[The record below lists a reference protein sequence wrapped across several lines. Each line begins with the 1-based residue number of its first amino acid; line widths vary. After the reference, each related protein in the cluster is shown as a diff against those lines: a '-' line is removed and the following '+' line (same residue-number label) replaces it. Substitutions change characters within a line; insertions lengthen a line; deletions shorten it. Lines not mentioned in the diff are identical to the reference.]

1 MLTKKLSALFNPK
14 VIAVVGASARQGTVG
29 NSIMR
34 NIVGS
39 GYDGIVYPINPN
51 RSNILGVKTYP
62 DLYSVPDK
70 IDLAIIATPARTVPG
85 IVEECGMSGVS
96 GVLLISAG
104 FAEIEGDEGRQMLK
118 QISATLK
125 KYNMRMIGPNC
136 LGFIKPSINLNASF
150 ANRMALPGKIAFIS
164 QSGALCT
171 AILDWSVNQNVGF
184 SHFISIGSAI
194 DVSFHD
200 LIDYFGSDPQTTSI
214 VIYMESLTDARSFLS
229 AARAFARNK
238 PIIVLK
244 AGKSSEGAKAAMS
257 HTGSLAGND
266 FVFDAAFK
274 RAGVV
279 RVDTIDELFHIA
291 QSLSMQGKPAGKKIA
306 IITNAGGPGV
316 IATDTLIDR
325 GGELAQLSDETIY
338 ELNQCLSPNWSK
350 SNPVDVIGD
359 ARPKDYE
366 NALRICLKDKS
377 VDGVLVV
384 LTPQS
389 MTDPTETANLVAQVA
404 KNSTK
409 PILASWM
416 GANDVKK
423 GREILENNNIPC
435 YDIPEDAIKC
445 LMLMSTYERN
455 LKSLYEMPAGI
466 PSRFE
471 PNVEDS
477 KKLIESVLKDNRKVM
492 TEFEAKKLLDNYQ
505 IAVVENGL
513 AKSEDEAV
521 AIAEKIGY
529 PLVMKIASPDILHKT
544 DVGGVI
550 LNISDKD
557 EALKSYRKILASVA
571 ERIPE
576 ADIHGVFVE
585 QMSKRKYELIIGCK
599 KDPIFGPTIVFG
611 MGGVAVEI
619 FKDTTV
625 GLPPLNMALAMRL
638 IEDTKIY
645 KLIKGYRGMPG
656 ADIKSIQ
663 FLLYKFSYLL
673 TDFPQI
679 SEIDI
684 NPYGVDERGG
694 IVLDAKVI
702 LDDNVEIDIHNPYKH
717 LVISPYP
724 SHYIKD
730 IVLKNDLDVTLRPI
744 KPEDELME
752 KEMFSNFSERTQRFR
767 FFQLIKDI
775 SHEELIRYTQI
786 DYDREIA
793 IIAEVMHDGKKKMAG
808 VARLIA
814 DQYLETAEF
823 AIVIAD
829 PWHNMGLGNKLTD
842 YIFKIAGEHGIKK
855 IYASILTINHIMLHM
870 FRVRGFKMT
879 KVEDGYYAEIDTK
892 DIIIKEVV

>member
-1 MLTKKLSALFNPK
+1 MITKKLSKLFNPK
-14 VIAVVGASARQGTVG
+14 VIAIIGASSKEGTVG
-29 NSIMR
+29 NSLMK
-34 NIVGS
+34 NIIGS
-39 GYDGIVYPINPN
+39 GYDGIVYPINPK
-51 RSNILGVKTYP
+51 RTNILGVKTYKALSEITDQV
-62 DLYSVPDK
+62 DLAVIAVGAKYVPD
-70 IDLAIIATPARTVPG
+70 
-85 IVEECGMSGVS
+85 IVEDCGINGVS
-96 GVLLISAG
+96 GIVLISAG
-104 FAEIEGDEGRQMLK
+104 FSEIPGEEGKILLAQIAETI
-118 QISATLK
+118 K

-136 LGFIKPSINLNASF
+136 LGFIKPSIKLNATF

-171 AILDWSVNQNVGF
+171 AILDWSVKQNVGF
-184 SHFISIGSAI
+184 SHFVSIGSAL

-238 PIIVLK
+238 PIIILK
-244 AGKSSEGAKAAMS
+244 AGKSSEGAAAAMS

-274 RAGVV
+274 RAGVI

-291 QSLSMQGKPAGKKIA
+291 QSLSMQAKPTGKRIA
-306 IITNAGGPGV
+306 IVTNAGGPGV
-316 IATDTLIDR
+316 IATDTLIAK
-325 GGELAQLSDETIY
+325 GGNLAQLSDDTIA
-338 ELNQCLSPNWSK
+338 ELNENLSPNWSK

-359 ARPKDYE
+359 ARPIDYQI
-366 NALRICLKDKS
+366 AVDVCLRDKN
-377 VDGVLVV
+377 VDGVLVI

-389 MTDPTETANLVAQVA
+389 MTDPSETARMVA
-404 KNSTK
+404 KIGKKYKKTL
-409 PILASWM
+409 LASWM
-416 GANDVKK
+416 GADDVSE
-423 GREILENNNIPC
+423 GRKILESNNIPC

-445 LMLMSTYERN
+445 FMYMSDYSRN
-455 LKSLYEMPAGI
+455 LKTLYETPAGI
-466 PSRFE
+466 PSKFSPKIDKSR
-471 PNVEDS
+471 
-477 KKLIESVLKDNRKVM
+477 KLINDVLADNRAVM
-492 TEFEAKKLLDNYQ
+492 TEYEAKQLLDNYQ
-505 IAVVENGL
+505 ISVVKNGL
-513 AKSEDEAV
+513 ATTEKEALKISEE
-521 AIAEKIGY
+521 IGY
-529 PLVMKIASPDILHKT
+529 PLVMKIASPDSLHKT

-550 LNISDKD
+550 LNIMNNE
-557 EALKSYRKILASVA
+557 EAKVSYHKIMDSVN
-571 ERIPE
+571 IKMPD
-576 ADIHGVFVE
+576 ADIRGIFVE

-599 KDPIFGPTIVFG
+599 NDAIFGPTIVFG
-611 MGGVAVEI
+611 MGGVSVEI

-656 ADIKSIQ
+656 ADIPAIQ

-673 TDFPQI
+673 MDFPQI
-679 SEIDI
+679 KEIDI

-702 LDDNVEIDIHNPYKH
+702 LDSSVVVDPNNPYKH

-730 IVLKNDLDVTLRPI
+730 IKLNSGLHVTLRPI
-744 KPEDELME
+744 RPEDEFLE

-775 SHEELIRYTQI
+775 SHEELTRYTQI

-793 IIAEVMHDGKKKMAG
+793 IIAEVTDEGRKKMAG

-814 DQYLETAEF
+814 DQYNETAEY

-829 PWHNMGLGNKLTD
+829 PWHSQGLGNKLTD
-842 YIFKIAGEHGIKK
+842 YILKIAKDHGIKTV
-855 IYASILTINHIMLHM
+855 YASILAVNHIMLHM
-870 FRVRGFKMT
+870 FKTRGFKLT
-879 KVEDGYYAEIDTK
+879 KVEDGYYAQIETDK
-892 DIIIKEVV
+892 IILKEKV